1 MVAGGLSTTKESG
14 GREYHRGSKTV
25 GKKWRFVME
34 GLMWTNHRIQQVG
47 QMGPSK
53 VYIINIYGLKTCIST
68 LKVKIDRS

>member
-1 MVAGGLSTTKESG
+1 MVEWWLEACRQQRKVPPGLQNSGKEV
-14 GREYHRGSKTV
+14 EV
-25 GKKWRFVME
+25 VME